1 MTAPAEIVSQ
11 TVKAIQADAQ
21 PLGLIWNLLPATVA
35 GATNPQTT
43 TVTMDGD
50 PQTPIPAISL
60 IGFLTAGRRVFVI
73 ETPGGGLYIVGYGG
87 PELHGVMRG
96 ETGTATV
103 SFTTLTLT
111 TVAVTFAR
119 PFIVAP
125 NVHTN
130 INSGVGTTA
139 GWSSRAFSISTTGFT
154 LFLYAAAGGAAV
166 TWSNVGVQWSAFVNP

>member
-21 PLGLIWNLLPATVA
+21 PLGLIWNLLPATVT

-73 ETPGGGLYIVGYGG
+73 ETPGGGLYIVGFGG

-96 ETGTATV
+96 ETGVVSISFVAATG
-103 SFTTLTLT
+103 T

-119 PFIVAP
+119 PFAVAP
-125 NVHTN
+125 RVFTN
-130 INSGVGTTA
+130 INTGPASTNNY
-139 GWSSRAFSISTTGFT
+139 SSRAISITTTGFT
-154 LFLYAAAGGAAV
+154 MYVFNPAGLAT
-166 TWSNVGVQWSAFVNP
+166 TWAGVPVGWTALVDP